1 MGRSGPRPP
10 ARQPGWWRRF
20 GLSLLVTLV
29 AAEGT
34 ARLISPHLEPVG
46 RWPRAD
52 YAGHERGLGPRAAD
66 LDLLVLGSS
75 VVGRDISP
83 DRLADL
89 GGPAVGYNYWLAGPP
104 MQSIDL
110 LASDVLLERV
120 TPSVVVLGL
129 TMREFTD
136 GPSARNHLEALRQ
149 SPGFLAASGRMGWI
163 DHLDDGF
170 QRVSVL
176 ARHRTDFRDPVQLA
190 RNIAAAPLVPE
201 RLGPDGYL
209 LDRGDDRLADEPAA
223 HVAQEEAV
231 MAGYEVNPADVD
243 ALRHLLGEL
252 GERGTRVLVV
262 NLPVTERFIAMA
274 DDGRADYDR
283 YLRQVRAATEESGAT
298 WLDAM
303 DRPWGDHLFADVNH
317 LNDQGA
323 AELQPLVLDALERL
337 PATG

>member
-1 MGRSGPRPP
+1 M
-10 ARQPGWWRRF
+10 
-20 GLSLLVTLV
+20 SLFVTLL
-29 AAEGT
+29 AAEGV
-34 ARLISPHLEPVG
+34 ARIVAPHLQPVG

-52 YAGHERGLGPRAAD
+52 YAGHEAGLGPRAAD

-83 DRLADL
+83 DRLRDL

-104 MQSIDL
+104 MRSIDL
-110 LASDVLLERV
+110 LATDVLLRRV
-120 TPSVVVLGL
+120 TPPVVVLGL
-129 TMREFTD
+129 TMREFAD

-163 DHLDDGF
+163 DRLDDGL
-170 QRVSVL
+170 QKVSVL
-176 ARHRTDFRDPVQLA
+176 ARHRTDFRDPVELA

-201 RLGPDGYL
+201 RLGSDGYL
-209 LDRGDDRLADEPAA
+209 LDRGDDHLEDEPAA

-231 MAGYEVNPADVD
+231 MAGYEVNPGDVE

-274 DDGRADYDR
+274 DDGRADYDD
-283 YLRQVRAATEESGAT
+283 YLRQVRAATEESGAA
-298 WLDAM
+298 WLDTM
-303 DRPWGDHLFADVNH
+303 DDSWPDRLFADVNH
-317 LNDQGA
+317 LNDQGTA
-323 AELQPLVLDALERL
+323 RLQPLVADALQRL

>member
-1 MGRSGPRPP
+1 M
-10 ARQPGWWRRF
+10 
-20 GLSLLVTLV
+20 SLLVTLL
-29 AAEGT
+29 AAEGV
-34 ARLISPHLEPVG
+34 ARIIAPDLAPVG

-52 YAGHERGLGPRAAD
+52 YAGHEAGLGPRAAD

-83 DRLADL
+83 DRLRDL

-104 MQSIDL
+104 MRSIDL
-110 LASDVLLERV
+110 LATDVLLRRV
-120 TPSVVVLGL
+120 TPPVVVVGL

-149 SPGFLAASGRMGWI
+149 SPGFLAASGRLGWI
-163 DHLDDGF
+163 DRLDDGL
-170 QRVSVL
+170 QRASVL
-176 ARHRTDFRDPVQLA
+176 ARHRTEFRDPVQLA

-201 RLGPDGYL
+201 RLGPDGYM
-209 LDRGDDRLADEPAA
+209 LDRGGDHLADEPAA

-231 MAGYEVNPADVD
+231 MAGYEVNPGDVE
-243 ALRHLLGEL
+243 ALRHLLAEL
-252 GERGTRVLVV
+252 GERGSRVLVV

-274 DDGRADYDR
+274 DDGRADYDD
-283 YLRQVRAATEESGAT
+283 YLRQVRAAAEEGGAA

-303 DRPWGDHLFADVNH
+303 DRSWPDHLFADVNH

-323 AELQPLVLDALERL
+323 ARLHPVVLDALGEL
-337 PATG
+337 PPPG